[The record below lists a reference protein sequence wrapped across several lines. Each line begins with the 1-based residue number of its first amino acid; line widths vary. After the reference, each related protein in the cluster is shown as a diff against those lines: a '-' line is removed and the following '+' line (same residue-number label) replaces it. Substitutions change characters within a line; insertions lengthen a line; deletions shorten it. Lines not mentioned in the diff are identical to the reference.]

1 MCASPQLEDGYT
13 KVAHEIIEALASTKL
28 TTLEAQAVFLIVRN
42 TYGWNRK
49 IWQVKQWKVF
59 SDIGIHKSLIKET
72 LFKLAERKIITLD
85 WDNREIAFQK
95 DYDLWQEF
103 TTRELI
109 RDQISTQKVSQVT
122 NSKVSQVTNSVS
134 QVTNSK
140 VSQVTNSELVRRQ
153 TQVSQ
158 ATNSESCEP
167 LSPLTLPAPKDTL
180 NIDLKKQEEIYKE
193 SSSSSKDI
201 VVQEEDEDELKNK
214 KAKKILS
221 KQFGDISCFLYE
233 DLVKI
238 GGFEEEQI
246 KTVAE
251 NARRQ
256 KVHFRNLSTWIMR
269 GLDEYEEKYKKKEEK
284 PISTSEVTAVRVAK
298 NPPMNYATAYQE
310 LSSVKNF
317 IDIDSFIENGFIPDR
332 QYGNI
337 IVICRDMFKHLEMF
351 PGLESEYE
359 KAYPGRLDVMRD
371 MLEYISDREKE
382 AEVSND

>member
-1 MCASPQLEDGYT
+1 MANPQLDDGYT
-13 KVAHEIIEALASTKL
+13 RIANELMEALARTAL
-28 TTLEAQAVFLIVRN
+28 TVYEYKTLLFILRN
-42 TYGWNRK
+42 IYGWNGRK
-49 IWQVKQWKVF
+49 EWKIKKWNEF
-59 SDIGIHKSLIKET
+59 EQIGIPSTCIKRT
-72 LFKLAERKIITLD
+72 LLMLSERQIIKIEGKTISFL
-85 WDNREIAFQK
+85 K
-95 DYDLWQEF
+95 DYDLWQNIDTAKYYSKEKVISPDKSKVISPDKSKVISPDKS
-103 TTRELI
+103 ELSH
-109 RDQISTQKVSQVT
+109 QISQVISPDKFSNFENGNETIHNNGLDDVSYS
-122 NSKVSQVTNSVS
+122 SKT
-134 QVTNSK
+134 
-140 VSQVTNSELVRRQ
+140 
-153 TQVSQ
+153 
-158 ATNSESCEP
+158 
-167 LSPLTLPAPKDTL
+167 
-180 NIDLKKQEEIYKE
+180 ILKKDIKKEEKYKE

-201 VVQEEDEDELKNK
+201 VVQGEDEDELKNK

>member
-1 MCASPQLEDGYT
+1 MANPQLDDGYT
-13 KVAHEIIEALASTKL
+13 RIANELMEALARTAL
-28 TTLEAQAVFLIVRN
+28 TVYEYKTLLFILRN
-42 TYGWNRK
+42 IYGWNGRK
-49 IWQVKQWKVF
+49 EWKIKKWNEF
-59 SDIGIHKSLIKET
+59 EQIGIPSTCIKRT
-72 LFKLAERKIITLD
+72 LLMLSERQIIKIEGKTISFL
-85 WDNREIAFQK
+85 K
-95 DYDLWQEF
+95 DYDLWQNIVISPDKSKVISPDKSKVISPDKS
-103 TTRELI
+103 ELSH
-109 RDQISTQKVSQVT
+109 QISQVISPDKFSNFENGNETIHNNGLDDVSYS
-122 NSKVSQVTNSVS
+122 SKT
-134 QVTNSK
+134 
-140 VSQVTNSELVRRQ
+140 
-153 TQVSQ
+153 
-158 ATNSESCEP
+158 
-167 LSPLTLPAPKDTL
+167 
-180 NIDLKKQEEIYKE
+180 ILKKDIKKEEKYKE

-201 VVQEEDEDELKNK
+201 VVQGEDEDELKNK